1 MEDRLKKK
9 FMKYQK
15 ILKEKDSQIDL
26 LQQSRLESQ
35 FMGNFNNKN
44 YIFDFKSQYRN
55 FFKNWI
61 IVDSIDSINGPSNW
75 NLKNISKNDKNNKNP
90 KILLV
95 QSANII
101 RNDNANPSTSIL
113 FRDKIIQENIYF
125 KTIFL
130 SKVSGEIFINFKYLD
145 FENYLQIK
153 LIREN
158 ENKGK
163 ISLIL
168 NKNGIL
174 ESIADLDCEKMISF
188 LKKCSGF
195 EIDELNKIEIY
206 SLKEKYVV
214 LFNDMIIFTFSLDQ
228 ILKKNKEDFSSNK
241 RNFNGYKFNYIYQ
254 NNKNSL
260 NENPSWTTSRIQ
272 IGINNQKNLEIHDL
286 KIKNLDFD
294 DIKKFQTEISDMKN
308 YAHGKNYEL
317 SNRVENKINE
327 E

>member
-1 MEDRLKKK
+1 
-9 FMKYQK
+9 MKYQK